1 MNFLNATLNPGS
13 VTKYRTSD
21 VNQELYRLE
30 SMNIDVKYPEKKA
43 PNSGNRDGEK
53 VPLNQDERRQYQMA
67 YGQTAYDN
75 IQKVIQSS
83 VYKQSS
89 DAEKAAAIQN
99 LLAVATAAGKK
110 KAKLDGG
117 DTPSWTTKSDGS
129 VADNAVYRAKLG
141 TAKDTLPADARD
153 RNGDVMQAIIKT
165 VVGKRGGSDQLALN
179 VMAQQLEEGT
189 QKKVETAYNGGYEL
203 KQIVDFYQKKY
214 AKKPGTSQKKY
225 KKADLY
231 AWAMQNGYTVKQF
244 NQLWKL
250 FPG

>member
-1 MNFLNATLNPGS
+1 
-13 VTKYRTSD
+13 
-21 VNQELYRLE
+21 
-30 SMNIDVKYPEKKA
+30 
-43 PNSGNRDGEK
+43 
-53 VPLNQDERRQYQMA
+53 MA

-99 LLAVATAAGKK
+99 LLEVATAAGKK
-110 KAKLDGG
+110 KAKLDGS
-117 DTPSWTTKSDGS
+117 DTPSWTTKSSGS

-179 VMAQQLEEGT
+179 VMAQQLKEGT
-189 QKKVETAYNGGYEL
+189 QEKVETAYNGGYEL
-203 KQIVDFYQKKY
+203 KQIVDFYQAKY
-214 AKKPGTSQKKY
+214 ATKPGTSQRKY

-231 AWAMQNGYTVKQF
+231 AWAMQNGYTAKQF

-250 FPG
+250 FS